1 MAIHQENSN
10 NNKKTIRH
18 RPFYEASKN
27 AVSTDNKVSTDD
39 NTISDSKVDE
49 LIKRV
54 KSELEKQIKKEDNPS
69 PSKDNTSDDE
79 PGTQEDELLV
89 ESIQDDI
96 KVKEELLKT
105 LIASQEKYNIM
116 KENYEK
122 KLKSL
127 QNSIVH
133 AQLERDEALKRIPNK
148 NDNRDNSSAHI
159 NNRYIERINRL
170 KNEVTQLKKKY
181 EEATLSISSAK
192 NQNTNQIKTMKIN
205 IESLK
210 AEKAKMMRKIRE
222 ERERANSKTLEI
234 KKLKKKEYEAS
245 QLAKKLEQSNQ
256 LQQILLKR
264 RKDEMKACQRKMKSM
279 MDYLNRSN
287 IPKTISKSPRRKKP
301 RSAMLRQSDKD
312 KDEILM
318 NSIDLNEDSRLK
330 RKKQML
336 DHELDQC
343 IISQET
349 QHMIDE
355 MEKKKTRLLDEQKEL
370 KNERE
375 KIIRIESAKSKS
387 YDPDQPQYMDDRLE
401 MIDAELQLINSRIKE
416 ARKNIILT
424 DGANGDE
431 NGFSNAINIIKST
444 SFDNLQKLSEMLL
457 SDIVEM
463 KLKERHHMAQVAS
476 NERTIADLRVT
487 LQVMKKTAVSAAIEY
502 ERKVKDLRNQQAY
515 RQDQANKT
523 SLSEFDDNYSDVTG
537 GEMDDEDDVDI
548 SNILKK
554 EKSIVENDADD
565 NWLGKGEIYKKIYET
580 GVIKGGRAEAVVSA
594 AASNQN
600 SSTEDVDLSNNEASL
615 DYISTSYTPGL
626 PFEIYQNINEYKN
639 EESKEDNGEGE
650 YLNDDDLNLPVTP
663 VNKQLNDASL
673 FVKPLS
679 SGEKL
684 DNSPFLSPNTENTI
698 INTIINSGTLVN
710 TSTPYKEFDINTPL
724 KSKGKQSLSPIEF
737 SQNHDS
743 SPLEKTIS
751 ISKDHHNIKTTYTNT
766 DTTDNT
772 NTNTNYNTYINT
784 NTNNNTDDNIIET
797 NNSNSNKD
805 KSSNDKK
812 DTLTLPWSS
821 ASDSDINK
829 KSSQTVITPSKNS
842 NLSTTPIKLGNNN
855 ISSIPISSSK
865 KTKKFE
871 FKKPDEI
878 IKSKNLISPPKNNS
892 KNRSPSGSTT
902 TTLNTSNK
910 TPKKD
915 NNDNKA
921 NMEEK
926 SPAKKSSFMSTL
938 KNSTHFLA
946 AFHNPFTSPKK
957 SPIKTFLS
965 IFTEFKDRRK

>member
-1 MAIHQENSN
+1 
-10 NNKKTIRH
+10 
-18 RPFYEASKN
+18 
-27 AVSTDNKVSTDD
+27 
-39 NTISDSKVDE
+39 
-49 LIKRV
+49 
-54 KSELEKQIKKEDNPS
+54 
-69 PSKDNTSDDE
+69 
-79 PGTQEDELLV
+79 
-89 ESIQDDI
+89 
-96 KVKEELLKT
+96 
-105 LIASQEKYNIM
+105 
-116 KENYEK
+116 
-122 KLKSL
+122 
-127 QNSIVH
+127 
-133 AQLERDEALKRIPNK
+133 
-148 NDNRDNSSAHI
+148 
-159 NNRYIERINRL
+159 
-170 KNEVTQLKKKY
+170 
-181 EEATLSISSAK
+181 
-192 NQNTNQIKTMKIN
+192 
-205 IESLK
+205 
-210 AEKAKMMRKIRE
+210 
-222 ERERANSKTLEI
+222 
-234 KKLKKKEYEAS
+234 
-245 QLAKKLEQSNQ
+245 
-256 LQQILLKR
+256 
-264 RKDEMKACQRKMKSM
+264 

-343 IISQET
+343 IIAQET

-424 DGANGDE
+424 DGVNGDE

-444 SFDNLQKLSEMLL
+444 SFDNLQKLTEMLL

-537 GEMDDEDDVDI
+537 GEMDDEDDGDI

-679 SGEKL
+679 SGGKL

-724 KSKGKQSLSPIEF
+724 KSKGKHSLSPIEF
-737 SQNHDS
+737 SQNNHDA

-751 ISKDHHNIKTTYTNT
+751 LSKDYHNIKTSYTNT
-766 DTTDNT
+766 DTNTTNNTNNNT
-772 NTNTNYNTYINT
+772 NTNTYTNT
-784 NTNNNTDDNIIET
+784 NTNNNTNDIINET
-797 NNSNSNKD
+797 NNNDSNNG
-805 KSSNDKK
+805 KSSNDKN
-812 DTLTLPWSS
+812 LPWSS
-821 ASDSDINK
+821 ASDSDIDK
-829 KSSQTVITPSKNS
+829 KSSQTVTPSKNS

-855 ISSIPISSSK
+855 TSSIPISSSK

-878 IKSKNLISPPKNNS
+878 IKTKKLISPPKNNN
-892 KNRSPSGSTT
+892 KIKSPSGSTAT
-902 TTLNTSNK
+902 ASNK

-915 NNDNKA
+915 DNNNKTTV
-921 NMEEK
+921 EEK
-926 SPAKKSSFMSTL
+926 SPAKMSSFMSTL

-957 SPIKTFLS
+957 SPIKKPSFLFLQNLKIGGSDKIEEDEETNKKKKETTEKDNTKDKTTTTSSKNDKEEEHEKDSSSTKDSTNIFKTPKRKNDEDLEEKADDKFISPPPSKRIRISEEKDNKGNGDRDSGKKEGQTRNSPQNSDSNHKINFSSPGIKSPINTLSDIVKSVHEESMQKLQNEMMNRTMNHEKPSTSQDNDNSGDPSRLAYIHTQASQAKINTKS
-965 IFTEFKDRRK
+965 IDA